1 MIWRLEYTRARF
13 VWLDDIWDENQ
24 ISMDEI
30 HFRNKIDEIIRGTIK
45 FENAITIQKLV
56 CSACLFNLNFYALI
70 NKTQGK
76 VIKQMVIID

>member
-56 CSACLFNLNFYALI
+56 YSACLFNLNFYALI